1 MNTKTEA
8 KQSTIQIPSELVEN
22 AKAGD
27 SAAFSELYTLT
38 SASLYRSIRA
48 MTRDEDLTWDIQ
60 QDTYLRAYRSL
71 NTLENNEA
79 FFPWL
84 RRIAVNLTA
93 TRMSKR
99 LPMTFTDLADEDGE
113 LPELPDLRVEAQ
125 PELSLDRQE
134 TSRLV
139 QEILATLPEEQHLI
153 LGMRYYDELSVKE
166 IAELLHLAPG
176 TVKAQLFHGRKKVET
191 AVRTLEKQG
200 VKLYGL
206 SPLAFLLSLM
216 RSLEPVTAK
225 QAAVQTA
232 ISKAAGAAVQTAVPT
247 MSAQT
252 LGQTLLH
259 GLVAKV
265 LVGVLSVAVV
275 GGCVWA
281 GSKLFSQGPQDAPYQ
296 PSETTVLHETDTEL
310 DTDAM
315 LHTQTTEDLTESEP
329 STAPETTAEP
339 EPSTAPETTAEPE
352 PSTEPETTEPE
363 PSTEPESTNESSALS
378 GSCGEDLTWRF
389 DPGTGTLTISG
400 SGKNLT
406 CGLDAIP
413 WAACQA
419 DIKTVSLPEGL
430 TSIGPFAFFRCT
442 ALKQI
447 AFPTS
452 LETIGEWAFSECP
465 LEELRF
471 PEGLVRIDQFAFAH
485 CTKLKEVFLPATLIA
500 IGQGAFSSCAS
511 LNAFHVAAGN
521 AVYSSDASG
530 VLFNK
535 EQTSLI
541 QYPYNRAGAYV
552 IPDGVDL
559 ILPYAFRH
567 CQKLTE
573 LTIPASLAV
582 IDVEA
587 FTGSTDLEKVT
598 FSEGLISVESRAFE
612 GCPKLTEVALPKSLE
627 EIGAYAFGYLYNG
640 SEIVGKPLESFT
652 VSGYTGS
659 AAQTYAEAYGFRF
672 VALSDAP

>member
-1 MNTKTEA
+1 MKTRKETPLAGTEA
-8 KQSTIQIPSELVEN
+8 LPVLVEK

-27 SAAFSELYTLT
+27 QNAFSDLYMLT
-38 SASLYRSIRA
+38 STNLYRCIRA
-48 MTRDEDLTWDIQ
+48 MTRDEDLAWDIQ
-60 QDTYLRAYRSL
+60 QDTYLRAYNSL

-176 TVKAQLFHGRKKVET
+176 TVKAQLFYGRKKVET

-259 GLVAKV
+259 GLVTKV

-281 GSKLFSQGPQDAPYQ
+281 GSKLFRQGPQDAPYQ
-296 PSETTVLHETDTEL
+296 PSETAVLHETDTEL

-329 STAPETTAEP
+329 STE
-339 EPSTAPETTAEPE
+339 PETTAEPE
-352 PSTEPETTEPE
+352 PSTEPE
-363 PSTEPESTNESSALS
+363 STNESPALS

-430 TSIGPFAFFRCT
+430 TSIGAYAFFRCT

-447 AFPTS
+447 AFPAS
-452 LETIGEWAFSECP
+452 LETIGKWAFSECP

-471 PEGLVRIDQFAFAH
+471 PEGLFHIDQFAFNR
-485 CTKLKEVFLPATLIA
+485 CTELKEVFLPATLIA
-500 IGQGAFSSCAS
+500 IGKEAFSVCTS

-521 AVYSSDASG
+521 AAYSSDASG
-530 VLFNK
+530 VLFDK
-535 EQTSLI
+535 EQTSLM
-541 QYPYNRAGAYV
+541 QYPCNRAGAYV

-559 ILPYAFRH
+559 VFPNAFWH
-567 CQKLTE
+567 CPKLTE
-573 LTIPASLAV
+573 LTFPASLAV
-582 IDVEA
+582 IDDSA
-587 FTGSTDLEKVT
+587 FTGSTALEKVT
-598 FSEGLISVESRAFE
+598 FSEGLISVGSRAFE
-612 GCPKLTEVALPKSLE
+612 ECPKLTEVALPKSLE
-627 EIGAYAFGYLYNG
+627 EIGAYAFGYLYNDNG
-640 SEIVGKPLESFT
+640 GTEGKPLESFT

-659 AAQTYAEAYGFRF
+659 AAQTYAEANAFRF